1 VTFAPD
7 SELAQRTAAGPAPDV
22 LAVEG
27 PAPLAAAGS
36 LGPPVHFAGNQLVL
50 AVPDANPKGVVRL
63 TDINRSDVR
72 VALCTDTEPCGTVT
86 AAVLT
91 AAGVAPPAT
100 ALRVPDVRSALTA
113 LSDGTVDAAL
123 VYRSDAR
130 LAGDAVTTVEFPES
144 RAALADHQAA
154 VPAAATNPRAAAAFL
169 AYLTSPRSSTPSST
183 PATNPRCSPPSDV
196 HSGISRDHGPG
207 LLVDHQ
213 SWPYDH
219 DPRGNM
225 ITVCGQRRRRTS
237 RARRRTR

>member
-1 VTFAPD
+1 VLTVLLVALTGCGGGDRAPGLSGTLRLFASTSLTEAFTSMAHGFETSYPAVKVEVTFAPD

-36 LGPPVHFAGNQLVL
+36 LGPPVHFAANQLVL
-50 AVPDANPKGVVRL
+50 AVPNANPKGVVRL
-63 TDINRSDVR
+63 TDINRPDVR

-169 AYLTSPRSSTPSST
+169 AYLTSPPVLDALVNSGYQ
-183 PATNPRCSPPSDV
+183 PP
-196 HSGISRDHGPG
+196 
-207 LLVDHQ
+207 L
-213 SWPYDH
+213 
-219 DPRGNM
+219 
-225 ITVCGQRRRRTS
+225 
-237 RARRRTR
+237 